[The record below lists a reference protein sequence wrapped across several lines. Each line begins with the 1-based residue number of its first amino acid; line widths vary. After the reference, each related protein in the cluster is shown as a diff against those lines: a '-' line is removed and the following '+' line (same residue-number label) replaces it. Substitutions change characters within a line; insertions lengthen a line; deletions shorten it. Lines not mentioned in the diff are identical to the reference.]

1 MLPVLFTLPSPWGP
15 QPIYAYGV
23 LLGLSLIVG
32 YQIVVRVAARE
43 DDLSEDVAGS
53 AYLAAA
59 LCGIAGAR
67 LLYVLENRAT
77 FADTPASGWFD
88 VTSGG
93 VTAYGGFL
101 GGLLGAAGYLAYKR
115 ASLAAFADAAAP
127 ALALGTVLTRVG
139 CYLYGCDFGTP
150 LSDHAPAFLRT
161 LGTFPHWQLDELQI
175 FGSPAFLY
183 HVDRYGL
190 SAEAPASLPV
200 HPTQLYEA
208 LVGLFLL
215 ALSVVVLR
223 RRRFRGQ
230 VILAVALG
238 YAVLR
243 FGFEYLRDDP
253 ERGQAFGFSIA
264 QLISLALAGLCAVLY
279 SILRTR
285 ARRAPIDG
293 N

>member
-1 MLPVLFTLPSPWGP
+1 MLPVLFTLPTPWGP

-23 LLGLSLIVG
+23 LLGLSLIAG
-32 YQIVVRVAARE
+32 YQIAVRVAVRT
-43 DDLSEDVAGS
+43 DDLSEDLGGS

-67 LLYVLENRAT
+67 LLYVVENRAT
-77 FADTPASGWFD
+77 FADVPIGGWFD

-115 ASLAAFADAAAP
+115 APLAAFADAAAP
-127 ALALGTVLTRVG
+127 ALALGTVLTRIG

-150 LSDHAPAFLRT
+150 LPEQAPAFLRS
-161 LGTFPHWQLDELQI
+161 LGTFPHWQLDDLQI
-175 FGSPAFLY
+175 YGSPAFLY

-190 SAEAPASLPV
+190 SAEATASLPV

-208 LVGLFLL
+208 LVGVFLL
-215 ALSVVVLR
+215 VLAIAVLR
-223 RRRFRGQ
+223 RRKFPGQ
-230 VILAVALG
+230 VILVVALA

-253 ERGQAFGFSIA
+253 ERGQAFGFSSA
-264 QLISLALAGLCAVLY
+264 QLISLAMGGLCAVLY
-279 SILRTR
+279 TVLRTR
-285 ARRAPIDG
+285 ARRRSITGA
-293 N
+293 

>member
-1 MLPVLFTLPSPWGP
+1 MLPVLFTLPTPWGP

-23 LLGLSLIVG
+23 LLGLSLIIG
-32 YQIVVRVAARE
+32 YQIAVRVAARADE
-43 DDLSEDVAGS
+43 LSEDVAGS

-67 LLYVLENRAT
+67 LLYVVENRAT
-77 FADTPASGWFD
+77 FADTPMSGWFD

-93 VTAYGGFL
+93 VSAYGGFL

-127 ALALGTVLTRVG
+127 ALALGTVLTRIG

-150 LSDHAPAFLRT
+150 LSEQAPGFLRA
-161 LGTFPHWQLDELQI
+161 LGTFPRWQLDDLQI
-175 FGSPAFLY
+175 YGSPAFLH

-190 SAEAPASLPV
+190 SAEAAASLPV

-208 LVGLFLL
+208 LVGVLL
-215 ALSVVVLR
+215 LGLSIAVLR
-223 RRRFRGQ
+223 RRKFRGQ
-230 VILAVALG
+230 VILAVALV

-243 FGFEYLRDDP
+243 FVLEYLRDDP
-253 ERGQAFGFSIA
+253 ERGEAFGFSSG
-264 QLISLALAGLCAVLY
+264 QLISLAMAGLCAVLY
-279 SILRTR
+279 SVLSAR
-285 ARRAPIDG
+285 ARRASI
-293 N
+293 